1 MQGSKVLVVADSK
14 SFFTLYSAIQ
24 AAGLRTCQ
32 LDRLL
37 QAKAGAQTANTA
49 EVLQAALKDTSCLLV
64 RSNCYKR
71 LAYVVGTPCNCWSVK
86 LTLEIQS

>member
-14 SFFTLYSAIQ
+14 SFFTLYPAIQ

-37 QAKAGAQTANTA
+37 QAKTGAQSANIE

-64 RSNCYKR
+64 RSSCCQETEHHVIGKHATAGQR
-71 LAYVVGTPCNCWSVK
+71 S
-86 LTLEIQS
+86 